1 MRSTHPPRPA
11 RATNRGPS
19 QRAGL
24 PPSAGRSGTLSMLGM
39 RAGQSAAVVGLRNLQ
54 AIADGGPIQRDV
66 TVGVAAGNINAIT
79 VDRANMTS
87 LFGGDQGDHTTAF
100 VVFAAMFHNRLNGQT
115 LAGARVVLHAIRG
128 EILALPG
135 YINIAAAPAWA
146 QAITAAELATVNAA
160 RLVANGAGAGVTVA
174 QINAYASALLSFRNV
189 IPLSAIEFGG
199 TGHAEGYHHAQL
211 QALNGQLAGGAALTA
226 ARRQTLRD
234 HALGLVDHA
243 AVSQINT
250 NPLHP
255 DEQDTFPGFQTAG
268 AAAIT
273 NNQARIANQHV
284 QSIESAYPAI
294 RVALAAAPVHRAALV
309 THIEGQL

>member
-189 IPLSAIEFGG
+189 IPPAPSSSAAPATPRAIITRNCRRS
-199 TGHAEGYHHAQL
+199 TGSWP
-211 QALNGQLAGGAALTA
+211 A
-226 ARRQTLRD
+226 ARRL
-234 HALGLVDHA
+234 
-243 AVSQINT
+243 
-250 NPLHP
+250 PPP
-255 DEQDTFPGFQTAG
+255 DGRPCATTRSGWSITPRSVRSTRTRCIQMNRTHSRAFKPPAPRRSPTTKPGSP
-268 AAAIT
+268 ISMCS
-273 NNQARIANQHV
+273 R
-284 QSIESAYPAI
+284 
-294 RVALAAAPVHRAALV
+294 
-309 THIEGQL
+309 